1 MDGMVKLM
9 TTPPGSAGSADLWM
23 TVSDV
28 FYIPGRGTVAT
39 GRLQGNIALNVGDTL
54 VCDGGRWTVTG
65 IEQYKLVITTAKPG
79 SNIAVMLKKGPG
91 GDVLRDRT
99 VTFEPA
105 PPASGQKKR
114 LWRR

>member
-1 MDGMVKLM
+1 MTMPSDGLGG
-9 TTPPGSAGSADLWM
+9 PSLWM

-79 SNIAVMLKKGPG
+79 SNIGVLLRNGPPG
-91 GDVLRDRT
+91 EALQGRT
-99 VTFEPA
+99 VTFE
-105 PPASGQKKR
+105 QKTSPFDRGPRKR
-114 LWRR
+114 RWRR